1 MSVPVE
7 LKYTQEHEW
16 TRIEGDIATIGIT
29 EYAQG
34 ELGDIVYIELPTVGD
49 SFNRGES
56 FGNIEAVK
64 AVSDLYA
71 PVSGE
76 IVETNEI
83 LADKPET
90 INSDPYGAGWM
101 MKVKMSDQ
109 TELDDLMDSSAYED
123 LI

>member
-1 MSVPVE
+1 MSVPAE

-16 TRIEGDIATIGIT
+16 TRIEDDIATIGIT

-49 SFNRGES
+49 SFNRGDS

-76 IVETNEI
+76 IVETNEV

-109 TELDDLMDSSAYED
+109 TELDALMDSSAYED

>member
-1 MSVPVE
+1 MSVPAE

-49 SFNRGES
+49 SFNRGDS

-76 IVETNEI
+76 IVETNEV

-109 TELDDLMDSSAYED
+109 TELDALMDSSAYED

>member
-7 LKYTQEHEW
+7 LKYIQEHYC

-49 SFNRGES
+49 FFNRGDS

-76 IVETNEI
+76 IVETNEV

-109 TELDDLMDSSAYED
+109 TELDALMDSSAYED

>member
-1 MSVPVE
+1 MSVPAE

-34 ELGDIVYIELPTVGD
+34 ELGDIVYIELPAVGD
-49 SFNRGES
+49 SFKRGDS

-71 PVSGE
+71 PISGE
-76 IVETNEI
+76 IVETNEV

-123 LI
+123 II

>member
-1 MSVPVE
+1 MSVPAE

-34 ELGDIVYIELPTVGD
+34 ELGDIVYIELPAVGD
-49 SFNRGES
+49 SFKRGDS

-76 IVETNEI
+76 IVETNEV

-109 TELDDLMDSSAYED
+109 TELDALMDSSAYED